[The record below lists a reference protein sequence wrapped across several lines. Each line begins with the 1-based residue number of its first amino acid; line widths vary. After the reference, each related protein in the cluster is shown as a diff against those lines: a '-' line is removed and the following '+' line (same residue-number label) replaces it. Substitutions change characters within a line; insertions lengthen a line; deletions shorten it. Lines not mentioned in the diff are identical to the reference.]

1 MRDPFY
7 QQIIERLKGRVDP
20 DLFEACASDI
30 LRTDFPTLVPIRGG
44 SDAGMDG
51 AVADGKELPFP
62 LICTTSKD
70 VIGNLTK
77 NLKSYLNNGR
87 TRKKA
92 VFATTQE
99 LTPKRRRNLEARAQE
114 LGFVLIQI
122 YTQVAFADRLYY
134 NQRWCLELLNLTG
147 EPSPISIVPLTK
159 RPLLG
164 ETLIGREGDM
174 VWIKQTKG
182 DRLLVGQPGSGKTF
196 LLHLYAKQN
205 EGLFVIRKDCTAI
218 APAIRT
224 QNPKTLI
231 VDDAHVDSDFLVK
244 LRQLREQIGASFE
257 IIATCWPNAQNK
269 IAGAL
274 NLPISQIHQLELLT
288 LDEVV
293 EVVKSAGIKGPL
305 ELIRE
310 IVSQAQGRPGLAI
323 TLTYLCLQGDIQ
335 RVALGDAL
343 SESILTTFE
352 PMVGGKKASAVLA
365 AFAIG
370 GDSGMTMK
378 VVANALEQSEMEI
391 RCIVTE
397 LASGGV
403 ISEIARKNTLSVNPA
418 ALRFALVRD
427 IFFKGPQSLS
437 PEQLIETAP
446 DLNGVAITLIGAKA
460 RGARI
465 PSDKLLMILEK
476 ARSEDAWV
484 GYTWLGK
491 DEANTVIELHPELL
505 IRIARAALHKTPER
519 VIPLLLKGA
528 VGNERA
534 LHSSPDHP
542 LRLIGD
548 WIKESY
554 PGSGVVIERKETLL
568 KVIKDVIS
576 KGMDERVCFKALPFV
591 FSLRYENHT
600 TDPGLGR
607 TVTYTHG
614 PITLDEI
621 KRIASFWPEVLS
633 IVKKLKNPDWSLVI
647 EVINEI
653 AFPGPFISGT
663 SPDFHKIRKN
673 IVTQMLHDLVS
684 LPGVRIGLSHRIK
697 DISQQL
703 KIKLKIKLD
712 KDFEIL
718 FPYREKGDWKI
729 AQECQRKAVLK
740 LAEKW
745 DKVSPDK
752 IVGKIALFEVEA
764 KSVGISCP
772 RWTPILCWEIAQKV
786 KLRLPWIN
794 AMIDAGLSGD
804 LIEHFLRQAAL
815 KNETGWKMVISE
827 CLSNKDLKGV
837 AISILLTIQSP
848 PAYLMKKAIQNLEG
862 FAETIKT
869 LCFRKEI
876 PEETLVQLLHHP
888 DPLIAGNAA
897 IGEWESDPKGKVQD
911 RLKNDWGKALLHL
924 NYDEYFLG
932 EILKHNSE
940 LAYKWLKIHI
950 KQKNVPYE
958 MLKIYQSAIS
968 SLSLENRKELLMIF
982 PKDSWRSEII
992 NFLVGDSLELYR
1004 VLLEDKNKKG
1014 FHLLPLSKYKDYSF
1028 EHVVWKEED
1037 WIAKA
1042 KFALEAGYTPEVVA
1056 RTVFPFESSWGNE
1069 SDMWKRSIDR
1079 YNGLCSNDDP
1089 RIRKVGEINKTE
1101 AMKVLERVLAEERR
1115 EAIYGYT

>member
-51 AVADGKELPFP
+51 AVADGKGLTFP

-87 TRKKA
+87 TRRKA

-99 LTPKRRRNLEARAQE
+99 LTPKRRKNLETRAQE

-122 YTQVAFADRLYY
+122 YTQAAFADRLYY
-134 NQRWCLELLNLTG
+134 NPRWCLELLNLTG
-147 EPSPISIVPLTK
+147 EPPPISIIPLTK

-164 ETLIGREGDM
+164 QTLIGREGDM
-174 VWIKQTKG
+174 VWVKQTKG

-218 APAIRT
+218 ASAIRT
-224 QNPKTLI
+224 QHAKALI

-257 IIATCWPNAQNK
+257 IIATCWPNAQDK
-269 IAGAL
+269 IAEAL
-274 NLPISQIHQLELLT
+274 NLSISQIHQLELLT

-310 IVSQAQGRPGLAI
+310 IVSQAQGKPGLAV
-323 TLTYLCLQGDIQ
+323 TLAYLCLQGDIQ

-352 PMVGGKKASAVLA
+352 PMVGKKASAVLA

-403 ISEIARKNTLSVNPA
+403 ISEIARENTLSVNPA

-465 PSDKLLMILEK
+465 PPDKLLMILEK
-476 ARSEDAWV
+476 ARSENAWV
-484 GYTWLGK
+484 GYAWLGK

-528 VGNERA
+528 VGDERA
-534 LHSSPDHP
+534 LHSAPNNP

-554 PGSGVVIERKETLL
+554 PGSGVVIKRREMLL

-600 TDPGLGR
+600 TDPGIGR
-607 TVTYTHG
+607 TVTFTHG

-653 AFPGPFISGT
+653 AFPFINNTYPGFYEVRKKIVAQMLSDLLALSGT
-663 SPDFHKIRKN
+663 
-673 IVTQMLHDLVS
+673 
-684 LPGVRIGLSHRIK
+684 RIGLFHRIK
-697 DISQQL
+697 GISQQL
-703 KIKLKIKLD
+703 ELKLKVKLE
-712 KDFEIL
+712 KDFETL
-718 FPYREKGDWKI
+718 FPYREIEDWKI
-729 AQECQRKAVLK
+729 AQEWQRKAVLK
-740 LAEKW
+740 LAGKW
-745 DKVSPDK
+745 AKLTLDK
-752 IVGKIALFEVEA
+752 IVEIIALFEVEA

-804 LIEHFLRQAAL
+804 LVEPFLRQAAL
-815 KNETGWKMVISE
+815 KNETGWKTVISE
-827 CLSNKDLKGV
+827 CLSNKNLKWV

-848 PAYLMKKAIQNLEG
+848 PAYLMKKALQNLEG
-862 FAETIKT
+862 FAETIKI

-876 PEETLVQLLHHP
+876 PEETLVQLLRQS
-888 DPLIAGNAA
+888 DPLVAGNAA
-897 IGEWESDPKGKVQD
+897 IGEWESDPKGKVRD
-911 RLKNDWGKALLHL
+911 RLKNDWEKAVLHL

-940 LAYKWLKIHI
+940 LAYKWLRIHI
-950 KQKNVPYE
+950 KQKNIPYE

-1079 YNGLCSNDDP
+1079 YKGLCTNDDS

>member
-44 SDAGMDG
+44 GDAGMDG
-51 AVADGKELPFP
+51 AVADDKGLPFP
-62 LICTTSKD
+62 LICTTSED

-77 NLKSYLNNGR
+77 NLKSYLSNGG
-87 TRKKA
+87 TRREA

-99 LTPKRRRNLEARAQE
+99 LTQKRRKNLETRAQE

-122 YTQVAFADRLYY
+122 YTQAAFADRLYY
-134 NQRWCLELLNLTG
+134 NPRWCLELLNLTG

-159 RPLLG
+159 RPFLG

-174 VWIKQTKG
+174 DWVKQTKG

-218 APAIRT
+218 ASAIRT
-224 QNPKTLI
+224 QNPKALI
-231 VDDAHVDSDFLVK
+231 VDDAHVDSDFLVE

-257 IIATCWPNAQNK
+257 IIATCWPNAQDK
-269 IAGAL
+269 IAGTL
-274 NLPISQIHQLELLT
+274 NLPISQIHQLKLLT
-288 LDEVV
+288 RDEVV

-310 IVSQAQGRPGLAI
+310 IVSQAQGRPGLAV
-323 TLTYLCLQGDIQ
+323 TLTFLCLQGDIR

-352 PMVGGKKASAVLA
+352 PMVGKKASAVLA

-370 GDSGMTMK
+370 GDSGMPMK
-378 VVANALEQSEMEI
+378 VVANALKQSEMKI

-397 LASGGV
+397 LASGGIV
-403 ISEIARKNTLSVNPA
+403 SEIARENTLSVNPA

-446 DLNGVAITLIGAKA
+446 DLNEVAITLIGAKA
-460 RGARI
+460 RGAHV
-465 PSDKLLMILEK
+465 PPDKLLMILEK

-484 GYTWLGK
+484 GYTLLGK
-491 DEANTVIELHPELL
+491 DEANTVIERHPELL

-528 VGNERA
+528 VGDERA
-534 LHSSPDHP
+534 LHSSPDHS

-554 PGSGVVIERKETLL
+554 PGSGVVIERRETLL

-591 FSLRYENHT
+591 FSLRYEYHT

-607 TVTYTHG
+607 TVTFTHG

-633 IVKKLKNPDWSLVI
+633 IVKKLKNPDWSLVM

-653 AFPGPFISGT
+653 AFPFISNTYPG
-663 SPDFHKIRKN
+663 FYEVRKKI
-673 IVTQMLHDLVS
+673 VAQMLGDLLALS
-684 LPGVRIGLSHRIK
+684 GTRIGLSHRIK

-703 KIKLKIKLD
+703 KIKLKVKLD
-712 KDFEIL
+712 KDFETL
-718 FPYREKGDWKI
+718 FPSREMGDWKI
-729 AQECQRKAVLK
+729 AQEFQRKALLK

-745 DKVSPDK
+745 AKLTPDK
-752 IVGKIALFEVEA
+752 TVERIALLEVEA
-764 KSVGISCP
+764 KSVGINCQ
-772 RWTPILCWEIAQKV
+772 RWTPNLCWEIAQKV

-794 AMIDAGLSGD
+794 AMVDAGLSGD
-804 LIEHFLRQAAL
+804 LIKPFLRQAAL

-827 CLSNKDLKGV
+827 CLSNKNLKWV
-837 AISILLTIQSP
+837 AISILLTIQP
-848 PAYLMKKAIQNLEG
+848 PPTYLMKKALQDLEG
-862 FAETIKT
+862 FTETIKI

-876 PEETLVQLLHHP
+876 PEETLVQLLRHP
-888 DPLIAGNAA
+888 DPLIAGTAA
-897 IGEWESDPKGKVQD
+897 IGEWESDPKGEVRD
-911 RLKNDWGKALLHL
+911 RLKNDWEKAMLRL
-924 NYDEYFLG
+924 NYDEYILG

-940 LAYKWLKIHI
+940 LAYKWLRIHI

-958 MLKIYQSAIS
+958 MLKIYQKAIS
-968 SLSLENRKELLMIF
+968 SLNMENRKELLMTF

-1004 VLLEDKNKKG
+1004 ILLEDKNKKQ

-1028 EHVVWKEED
+1028 EHEVWKEDD
-1037 WIAKA
+1037 WISKAKA
-1042 KFALEAGYTPEVVA
+1042 AIDAGYTPEVVA
-1056 RTVFPFESSWGNE
+1056 RTVFPIESSWSGNE

-1079 YNGLCSNDDP
+1079 YNGLCSNKDP

-1101 AMKVLERVLAEERR
+1101 AMKALECVLAEERR